1 MKTGKLASLLFKLT
15 EENAEHHFRELFHL
29 LYDPFFRTASYYLP
43 EDEWVQEVVS
53 DVFLILWKE
62 KDKLHTL
69 DNFDG
74 YCFILIK
81 NGSLNY
87 LAKIK
92 NTLPLTESEQP
103 IIPGSISPEENYLAD
118 ELLQT
123 YLDSVENLP
132 LRCKEIYR
140 LVKEEGLSYKEVAD
154 QLRISPKTVDAQIQ
168 KAMSILKEK
177 IKNYFS

>member
-29 LYDPFFRTASYYLP
+29 LYDQFFRTASYYLP
-43 EDEWVQEVVS
+43 EDEWIQEVVS

-81 NGSLNY
+81 NASLNY
-87 LAKIK
+87 LAKNK
-92 NTLPLTESEQP
+92 NSFPLAESKEV
-103 IIPGSISPEENYLAD
+103 IIPESTSPEENYLAD

-140 LVKEEGLSYKEVAD
+140 LVKEEGLSYKEVVE
-154 QLRISPKTVDAQIQ
+154 QLQISPKTVDVQLQ
-168 KAMSILKEK
+168 KAISILKEK